1 LTAAQLPTERLMFG
15 RPFSGDLVAPV
26 GSFEETE
33 LGTMF
38 RSRWVWVIWVIVGLV
53 VAWEHIYITVRFLE
67 GLASALLAV
76 VLWPLVL
83 LGVNLR
89 VH

>member
-1 LTAAQLPTERLMFG
+1 LTAIFPDTWG
-15 RPFSGDLVAPV
+15 APV
-26 GSFEETE
+26 DSFEETE

-38 RSRWVWVIWVIVGLV
+38 RHRWIWVIWVIIGLV
-53 VAWEHIYITVRFLE
+53 VAWEHIYISVRFLE
-67 GLASALLAV
+67 SFASAVLAV

-89 VH
+89 IH

>member
-1 LTAAQLPTERLMFG
+1 MFG
-15 RPFSGDLVAPV
+15 RPFSGDLVAP
-26 GSFEETE
+26 GDSFEETE